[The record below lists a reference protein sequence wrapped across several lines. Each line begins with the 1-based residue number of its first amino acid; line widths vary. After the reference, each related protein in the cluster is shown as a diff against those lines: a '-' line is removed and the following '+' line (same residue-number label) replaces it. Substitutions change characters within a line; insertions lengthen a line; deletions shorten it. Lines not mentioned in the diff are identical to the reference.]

1 LGQEDVKQPQ
11 SAFSSFIKRLF
22 SLKTQRLQ
30 SNISRRREGNVYRKK
45 LHKSYKTSTENMKRK
60 DFLRNSAIAGGSIFL
75 PSSMINAI
83 ESPLFEA
90 EEIDEFVGAAHGNL
104 EETRKILEAKPLILN
119 CASQIAKGDFETAI
133 GGASHMGRR
142 DIAEL
147 LVAHGARLDI
157 FNFAFLGFTGF
168 VKDLLHK
175 YPRLLTSYGPHG
187 FTLLHHAKVG
197 GHLEFVKWLQDQGL
211 SKEIFDDI
219 FDF

>member
-1 LGQEDVKQPQ
+1 
-11 SAFSSFIKRLF
+11 
-22 SLKTQRLQ
+22 
-30 SNISRRREGNVYRKK
+30 
-45 LHKSYKTSTENMKRK
+45 MKRK
-60 DFLRNSAIAGGSIFL
+60 EFLRSSAIAGGSFFL

-83 ESPLFEA
+83 EPSLFKA

-119 CASQIAKGDFETAI
+119 CASQIAKGDFEAAI
-133 GGASHMGRR
+133 GGASHMGRQ

-157 FNFAFLGFTGF
+157 FNFTFLGFTDF
-168 VKDLLHK
+168 VKDLLIK
-175 YPRLLTSYGPHG
+175 YPQLLTSYGPHG

-197 GHLEFVKWLQDQGL
+197 GHSEFVKFLQNQGL